1 MHRLNILGILAM
13 VTGLAL
19 LPGGAI
25 AQQKSMKDQLV
36 GTWTL
41 LLVDNIRSD
50 GTHVAGY
57 GSNPGGSLIF
67 APNGHYSLQII
78 KYGRPAFAAK
88 SRMAGTA
95 DENKAAV
102 QGMIS
107 HFGTYTVDEAGKAI
121 TFRIEASSF
130 PNWDATVQKRPVT
143 AITDDVLTYDTP
155 APSASGFVKAEL
167 AWKKVK

>member
-57 GSNPGGSLIF
+57 GSNPEGSLIF

-78 KYGRPAFAAK
+78 KYGRPAFASK
-88 SRMAGTA
+88 NRMAGTG

-143 AITDDVLTYDTP
+143 AITEDVLPYDTP